1 MEKIE
6 VLLLANSL
14 KLGGRCLAGLRT
26 DNWSWVRPVSG
37 ARHGE
42 ILKKECDVVDGVLSP
57 LDLISCD
64 VTAPTPIPH
73 QQENWKTT
81 PGSIRLISHVP
92 FERAEKKLLE
102 QSRQTPYF
110 LESKSPEIHPS
121 TFAAPAPPKPS
132 LALIRVE
139 SASIDETQRTAQ
151 RTARHITFTYRNLD
165 WRLSLTDENFPVSA
179 ITGTIGPAYL
189 CVSVGEYYQKMDA
202 HYKLVAGIIP
212 IPDKSRDVL
221 RKGDVGPIAELC
233 LKLFGSEP
241 ALRVPRFSREG
252 WFYQG
257 PVTVKCSKC
266 ENSSCHSFRS
276 HYLNCGNVAHFWAII
291 CETCNTAG
299 EPADFDY
306 AFQTSF
312 KEAADLETSP
322 ESVCDVCQRRAN

>member
-1 MEKIE
+1 MGKIE
-6 VLLLANSL
+6 VLLLANSP
-14 KLGGRCLAGLRT
+14 KPGGRCLAGLRI
-26 DNWSWVRPVSG
+26 DNWSWVRPVSKTP
-37 ARHGE
+37 HGS
-42 ILKKECDVVDGVLSP
+42 IPVRECDVVGGVLSP
-57 LDLISCD
+57 LDLIACD
-64 VTAPTPIPH
+64 VIAPTPISH
-73 QQENWKTT
+73 QQENWTTT
-81 PGSIRLISHVP
+81 PGSIRLVSHVP
-92 FERAEKKLLE
+92 FERAEKKLFE

-110 LESKSPEIHPS
+110 LESVSPTIRPS

-139 SASIDETQRTAQ
+139 SASIDETQH
-151 RTARHITFTYRNLD
+151 TARRPTRHINFTYRNLD
-165 WRLSLTDENFPVSA
+165 WRLSLTDDNFPVSA
-179 ITGTIGPAYL
+179 ITRTIGPAYL
-189 CVSVGEYYQKMDA
+189 CISVGEYFPTTKA
-202 HYKLVAGIIP
+202 HHKLVAGIIP
-212 IPDKSRDVL
+212 IPDKPRDAL
-221 RKGDVGPIAELC
+221 RKGDVGTIAELC

-276 HYLNCGNVAHFWAII
+276 HYLNYGNVAHFWAII